1 MHRFLATSLL
11 LLCPT
16 VHATADAVFRETP
29 ARTGVYGAP
38 GTATFHKVKWQFHTK
53 AQVLSSPA
61 VAGNTV
67 YFGSN
72 DHRLYAVDLESGA
85 KKWEFK
91 TDGRVA
97 SSPAV
102 ANGLVY
108 FLSYDSNFYAVDA
121 ATGTLKWKFKT
132 EGERRFIAKHLHGV
146 EPA

>member
-1 MHRFLATSLL
+1 MHLFLAASLL
-11 LLCPT
+11 LLCPIAYAQNS
-16 VHATADAVFRETP
+16 ATFRGDP
-29 ARTGVYGAP
+29 AHTGVYAAP
-38 GTATFHKVKWQFHTK
+38 GAVAFHKVKWQFHTK

-108 FLSYDSNFYAVDA
+108 FLSYDANFYSVDA
-121 ATGTLKWKFKT
+121 ATGALKWKFK
-132 EGERRFIAKHLHGV
+132 
-146 EPA
+146 